1 MAFQIYSKEGPLA
14 FWTGFGAY
22 FGRTAPHAM
31 IILLSTE
38 PIVHAYRKFFSSGVG
53 HQLEGRS
60 VVYRIDSC
68 IYMDIQYVEQIGEQ
82 ESVV

>member
-1 MAFQIYSKEGPLA
+1 MAYNIYSKEGIFA

-38 PIVHAYRKFFSSGVG
+38 PIVAGYRKLF
-53 HQLEGRS
+53 L
-60 VVYRIDSC
+60 
-68 IYMDIQYVEQIGEQ
+68 
-82 ESVV
+82 

>member
-1 MAFQIYSKEGPLA
+1 MYTEDSSKGGNIVTMAYNIYSKEGIFA

-38 PIVHAYRKFFSSGVG
+38 PIVAGYRKLF
-53 HQLEGRS
+53 L
-60 VVYRIDSC
+60 
-68 IYMDIQYVEQIGEQ
+68 
-82 ESVV
+82 

>member
-1 MAFQIYSKEGPLA
+1 MVFSFNKQLLFNVEDASKGGAGLLKVALDIYTKEGILA

-38 PIVHAYRKFFSSGVG
+38 PIVNAYR
-53 HQLEGRS
+53 S
-60 VVYRIDSC
+60 VL
-68 IYMDIQYVEQIGEQ
+68 GGK
-82 ESVV
+82 